1 MTWERSWQLWFSMP
15 ILIIPRI
22 PILMRRNR
30 RRERRPV
37 VQKDSITT
45 KEAMGIMVSAKQIV
59 QILWLTPICS
69 IVKVN
74 RPSAVEG

>member
-1 MTWERSWQLWFSMP
+1 MA
-15 ILIIPRI
+15 
-22 PILMRRNR
+22 
-30 RRERRPV
+30 
-37 VQKDSITT
+37 VQKGSTTT
-45 KEAMGIMVSAKQIV
+45 KEAMGIMVSARQIV